1 MRTKYAFKNMA
12 MSMFSQIVIIL
23 LGFIS
28 RRIFLDILGTEYLGL
43 NGLLT
48 NILSAMVL
56 IEGGIG
62 ISIVYNLYKP
72 LAEDDKEKIIALI
85 QLYKK
90 SYRILALI
98 VLCICIILY
107 PFLDVLIKSENQV
120 KDILVVYCIFVAKSI
135 FSYLYAHKWAL
146 INADQKEYVLTR
158 NILIFQVIGMVSKIV
173 ILLITSNYIFYILI
187 EMGLFLVQNVINSRV
202 VDKKYSYIKTHKKY
216 EIDAC
221 TAKNIKIN
229 VKAMFMKNIGYY
241 AITST
246 DNILISSFISLE
258 TVGLYSNYSMII
270 SQLSALINPIIGS
283 IGNGIGNLI
292 ATENNEKTYLIF
304 NITYLVS
311 FWVYSFAAIFL
322 YNLLEPFINWWLGDG
337 YLLGGLTLIVLLIN
351 FYINGVGS
359 ATNIFKIKAG
369 LFAQDKYASIIEGI
383 INLITS
389 VLFIEYFGLDGIF
402 IGTTLSY
409 VALSFWNQPRIVF
422 KVFFKKPL
430 RDYFSKYII
439 FLGTGIGTWG
449 ITTLMCNN
457 LLHGY
462 SFIELIFRGIIC
474 IFVPNIIYVVLF
486 SRTKE
491 FKYLINV
498 IKIQLFGSRFK
509 NKY

>member
-1 MRTKYAFKNMA
+1 M
-12 MSMFSQIVIIL
+12 
-23 LGFIS
+23 
-28 RRIFLDILGTEYLGL
+28 
-43 NGLLT
+43 
-48 NILSAMVL
+48 
-56 IEGGIG
+56 
-62 ISIVYNLYKP
+62 
-72 LAEDDKEKIIALI
+72 
-85 QLYKK
+85 
-90 SYRILALI
+90 
-98 VLCICIILY
+98 
-107 PFLDVLIKSENQV
+107 
-120 KDILVVYCIFVAKSI
+120 
-135 FSYLYAHKWAL
+135 
-146 INADQKEYVLTR
+146 
-158 NILIFQVIGMVSKIV
+158 
-173 ILLITSNYIFYILI
+173 
-187 EMGLFLVQNVINSRV
+187 
-202 VDKKYSYIKTHKKY
+202 
-216 EIDAC
+216 
-221 TAKNIKIN
+221 
-229 VKAMFMKNIGYY
+229 
-241 AITST
+241 
-246 DNILISSFISLE
+246 
-258 TVGLYSNYSMII
+258 
-270 SQLSALINPIIGS
+270 
-283 IGNGIGNLI
+283 
-292 ATENNEKTYLIF
+292 
-304 NITYLVS
+304 
-311 FWVYSFAAIFL
+311 
-322 YNLLEPFINWWLGDG
+322 
-337 YLLGGLTLIVLLIN
+337 GGLTLIVLLIN